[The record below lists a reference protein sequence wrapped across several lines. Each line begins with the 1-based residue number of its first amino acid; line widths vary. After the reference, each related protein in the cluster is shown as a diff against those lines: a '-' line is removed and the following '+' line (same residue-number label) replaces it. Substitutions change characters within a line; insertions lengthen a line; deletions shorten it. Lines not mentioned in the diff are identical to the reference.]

1 MNILIFIAE
10 HNALLGGTN
19 MVDLY
24 WTGTLWH
31 YKDISDFTREKAA
44 VTQQMSNG
52 ICDAVYLGYNK
63 FVVVEDS
70 GAVQITE
77 IVQAANEQSEFQFL
91 ERACQHDDSV
101 LTVSGFSNKRNIVTG
116 GMDCW

>member
-1 MNILIFIAE
+1 MD
-10 HNALLGGTN
+10 
-19 MVDLY
+19 DLY
-24 WTGTLWH
+24 WTGTIWH
-31 YKDISDFTREKAA
+31 YNDISDFARDKA
-44 VTQQMSNG
+44 VIMQQMNNG
-52 ICDAVYLGYNK
+52 ICDAVYLGHNK

-77 IVQAANEQSEFQFL
+77 IVQLTNEQSEFQFL
-91 ERACQHDDSV
+91 ERACQHDNSI